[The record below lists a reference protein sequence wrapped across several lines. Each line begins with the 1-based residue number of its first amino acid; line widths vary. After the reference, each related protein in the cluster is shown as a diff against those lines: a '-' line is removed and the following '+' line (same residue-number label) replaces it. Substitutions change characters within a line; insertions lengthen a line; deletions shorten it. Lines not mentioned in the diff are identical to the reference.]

1 MKAIKYFFVIFISL
15 CFNDC
20 SEADAKESKTKSNA
34 FDKIDK
40 RDKKLFTQQE
50 RIESYNKSNNKS
62 QSLKKSLS
70 SNTNSGYSGYGSSTS
85 KYKNFDV
92 FYKSLEE
99 VLNDEKLYRKHLT
112 QSVYATANIA
122 SIKFQNVNKGL
133 KHLLQ
138 SIAFMIIFF
147 ISLYAL

>member
-85 KYKNFDV
+85 KNKKVSPEQKESKNKKAKAKVNLQF
-92 FYKSLEE
+92 SA
-99 VLNDEKLYRKHLT
+99 
-112 QSVYATANIA
+112 YATN
-122 SIKFQNVNKGL
+122 
-133 KHLLQ
+133 
-138 SIAFMIIFF
+138 
-147 ISLYAL
+147 